1 MVPFLMKFRWINH
14 IGKDADMLFNVPV
27 GIQFG
32 VLVYYGPLIAALF
45 LPIITHVDWKVPWTA
60 RGRELAE
67 GLVI

>member
-1 MVPFLMKFRWINH
+1 M
-14 IGKDADMLFNVPV
+14 GKDADMLFNVPV

-45 LPIITHVDWKVPWTA
+45 LPIITHVDWMVPWTA